1 MPAALRIAAAAAA
14 LLAAC
19 SPRFDWREL
28 RQPAAGYV
36 VALPDKP
43 QTTVR
48 EVTIEHPAGPLRVEI
63 TMLSTGVGAS
73 LFAVG
78 SARLPAAAADT
89 PAALAATLSWF
100 RAGLLRNVQAPAA
113 SPEALRA
120 PPGLDGRNLQA
131 AEAFSVAG
139 QVGGGRPARLAVRLY
154 VVDDRLFQLVALAAD
169 GEVPPLALET
179 FFDSFRL
186 LP

>member
-1 MPAALRIAAAAAA
+1 MPAWRIAVAAAA
-14 LLAAC
+14 LLVAC

-43 QTTVR
+43 QTEVR
-48 EVTIEHPAGPLRVEI
+48 EITIEHPAGPLRVEM

-78 SARLPAAAADT
+78 TARLPARAIDSP
-89 PAALAATLSWF
+89 PAVAATVSWF
-100 RAGLLRNVQAPAA
+100 RAGLLRNVRASTA
-113 SPEALRA
+113 SPEPLRP
-120 PPGLDGRNLQA
+120 PPGLGDRSLRA
-131 AEAFSVAG
+131 AESLDTAG
-139 QVGGGRPARLAVRLY
+139 RVGDGRPARLAVRLY
-154 VVDDRLFQLVALAAD
+154 VVDDRLFQLVALAAE